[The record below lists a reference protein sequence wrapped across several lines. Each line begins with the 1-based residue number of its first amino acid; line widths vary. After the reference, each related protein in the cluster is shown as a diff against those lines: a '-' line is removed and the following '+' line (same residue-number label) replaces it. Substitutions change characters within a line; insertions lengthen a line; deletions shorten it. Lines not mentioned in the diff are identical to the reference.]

1 MQPRPATEESGDLSS
16 ARILIVEAR
25 FYEDIADDLLA
36 GAKRA
41 LEKVGAVFNR
51 VSVPGS
57 LEIVPAIAM
66 ALDAAEGTKRP
77 YEGVVALGCVIR
89 GETLHFDIVAQQSA
103 RALLDLSVARR
114 MPMGNGILTVENQAQ
129 ARVRASPHQA
139 DKGGEA
145 ARAALSLVRLKRGL
159 AAR

>member
-1 MQPRPATEESGDLSS
+1 MQPRAATEEPGDLSS
-16 ARILIVEAR
+16 VRILIVEAR
-25 FYEDIADDLLA
+25 FYADIADALLT
-36 GAKRA
+36 GATRA
-41 LEKVGAVFNR
+41 LENVRAVFDR

-66 ALDAAEGTKRP
+66 ALDSADGTQQP

-114 MPMGNGILTVENQAQ
+114 LPMGNGILTVDNEAQ
-129 ARVRASPHQA
+129 ARMRASPEQG

-145 ARAALSLVRLKRGL
+145 VRATLSLVRLKRVL
-159 AAR
+159 ATR

>member
-1 MQPRPATEESGDLSS
+1 MQPRAATEEPGDLSS

-25 FYEDIADDLLA
+25 FYADIADALLA
-36 GAKRA
+36 GATRA
-41 LEKVGAVFNR
+41 LDKAGAVFDW

-66 ALDAAEGTKRP
+66 ALDAAEGAQRP
-77 YEGVVALGCVIR
+77 YAGVVALGCVIR

-103 RALLDLSVARR
+103 RALLDLSIARR
-114 MPMGNGILTVENQAQ
+114 VPMGNGILTVDNETQ
-129 ARVRASPHQA
+129 ARERADPDQA

-145 ARAALSLVRLKRGL
+145 ARATLSLVRLKRGL
-159 AAR
+159 TLR